1 MTQEIYQTEKCAI
14 LWRQLICK
22 RSSFFNVG
30 GWTYDDIHGHEGS
43 LSISL
48 FSIAKRIL
56 LALLSRAAW
65 QHRYY
70 STKVGH

>member
-14 LWRQLICK
+14 LWGQLICK

-30 GWTYDDIHGHEGS
+30 GSTYDDIHGHEGS

-70 STKVGH
+70 RTKVGH